1 MPLEIGQAIFVKLP
15 FADGGTPQY
24 RRPFLIIDIVSN
36 HIYALNVSS
45 AEGKLNQLTN
55 HSSVL
60 INYHDPP
67 FPKPS
72 FVKVDALYIVEIN
85 KKLKQQIMSN
95 GDKLREDELERIIDR
110 YNSYK
115 EENEFNHK
123 RKEIDSSEFYKYN

>member
-1 MPLEIGQAIFVKLP
+1 MPLEVGQAVFVKLP
-15 FADGGTPQY
+15 FADGGTPEY
-24 RRPFLIIDIVSN
+24 KRPFLIIDIDHN

-45 AEGKLNQLTN
+45 SEGKLNQLTN
-55 HSSVL
+55 HSSVF

-72 FVKVDALYIVEIN
+72 FVKVDAIYIVEIN
-85 KKLKQQIMSN
+85 RKLKQQIMFN
-95 GDKLREDELERIIDR
+95 GKKLREGELKRIIDR

-123 RKEIDSSEFYKYN
+123 RKEIDKREFYKYN